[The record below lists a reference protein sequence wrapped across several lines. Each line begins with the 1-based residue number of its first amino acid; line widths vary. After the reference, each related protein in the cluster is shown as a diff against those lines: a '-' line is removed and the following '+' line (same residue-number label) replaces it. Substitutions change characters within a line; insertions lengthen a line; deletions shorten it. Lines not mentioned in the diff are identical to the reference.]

1 MHAHARQVGL
11 QQLAEALQAM
21 ARQGHGGYDTAVDSV
36 GLGALCTT
44 LGAMREGTATA
55 AGSQSQSQSQAGG
68 QALTPSTVAST
79 VEYGPL
85 VSVIACYIV

>member
-55 AGSQSQSQSQAGG
+55 G
-68 QALTPSTVAST
+68 QALAPSTVAST